1 MALAIQKILLFG
13 ANGSIGSALHAKFA
27 EKSWQ
32 VVSVSRDTANGQDQ
46 LCWNPLLETGA
57 EVLEQLIAHGPFD
70 AVCWAQGKNCNDS
83 IYAFDVEQ
91 HREVY
96 EANVVYILASLDVLL
111 KEGVLRKPARL
122 CVISS
127 IWQEISRQN
136 KLSYGVSKAA
146 LKGLV
151 LSLANDLG
159 ADGHLINAVLP
170 GALDTPMTRKNLSD
184 AQVQAITS
192 ATQFGRLANLQDVT
206 NAVHY
211 LCSAENTGVTGQFIK
226 IDLGFTD
233 VRVI

>member
-1 MALAIQKILLFG
+1 MAITIQKILLFG
-13 ANGSIGSALHAKFA
+13 ASGSIGSALREKFS

-32 VVSVSRDTANGQDQ
+32 VIGISRGASNDKNQI
-46 LCWNPLLETGA
+46 CWNPLIESSA
-57 EVLEQLIAHGPFD
+57 EVLDQLRAHGPFD

-83 IYAFDVEQ
+83 IYTFDVEQ

-96 EANVVYILASLDVLL
+96 EANVVYILASLSTLL
-111 KEGVLRKPARL
+111 KAGALKMPARL

-192 ATQFGRLANLQDVT
+192 ATQFGRLANLKDVA

-226 IDLGFTD
+226 IDLGFSD

>member
-1 MALAIQKILLFG
+1 MAITIQKILLFG
-13 ANGSIGSALHAKFA
+13 ANGSIGSALREKFS

-32 VVSVSRDTANGQDQ
+32 VIGISRGASSDKNQI
-46 LCWNPLLETGA
+46 CWNPLIESSD
-57 EVLEQLIAHGPFD
+57 EVLGQLRAHGPFD

-96 EANVVYILASLDVLL
+96 EANVVYILASLSTLL
-111 KEGVLRKPARL
+111 RADALKMPARL

-159 ADGHLINAVLP
+159 AEGHLINAVLP

-184 AQVQAITS
+184 AQVQTITS
-192 ATQFGRLANLQDVT
+192 ATQFDRLANLKDVA

-226 IDLGFTD
+226 IDLGFSD

>member
-1 MALAIQKILLFG
+1 MAIAIPKILLFG
-13 ANGSIGSALHAKFA
+13 ANGSIGAALHQKFA
-27 EKSWQ
+27 EQSWQ
-32 VVSVSRDTANGQDQ
+32 VVSVSRDAAKDKDQ
-46 LCWNPLLETGA
+46 LRWNPLLETSA
-57 EVLEQLIAHGPFD
+57 EVLEQLRAHGPFD

-96 EANVVYILASLDVLL
+96 EANVVYILASLEVLL
-111 KEGVLRKPARL
+111 RAGVLKTPSRL

-127 IWQEISRQN
+127 IWQEIARQN

-159 ADGHLINAVLP
+159 VDGHLINAVLP
-170 GALDTPMTRKNLSD
+170 GALDTPMTRQNLSE
-184 AQVQAITS
+184 AQVQAITA
-192 ATQFGRLANLQDVT
+192 ATQFGRLANLKDVA

-211 LCSAENTGVTGQFIK
+211 LCSSENTGVTGQFIK

>member
-1 MALAIQKILLFG
+1 MAITIQKILLFG
-13 ANGSIGSALHAKFA
+13 ASGSIGSALREKFS

-32 VVSVSRDTANGQDQ
+32 VIGISRGASNDKNQI
-46 LCWNPLLETGA
+46 CWNPLIESSA
-57 EVLEQLIAHGPFD
+57 EVLDQLRAHGPFD

-83 IYAFDVEQ
+83 IYTFDVEQ

-96 EANVVYILASLDVLL
+96 EANVVYILASLNALL
-111 KEGVLRKPARL
+111 KAGALKMPARL

-184 AQVQAITS
+184 AQMQAITS
-192 ATQFGRLANLQDVT
+192 ATQCGRLANLKDVA

-226 IDLGFTD
+226 IDLGFSD

>member
-1 MALAIQKILLFG
+1 MAITRQKMLLHG
-13 ANGSIGSALHAKFA
+13 ANGSIGSALREKFS

-32 VVSVSRDTANGQDQ
+32 VVSVSRDVANGQDQ
-46 LCWNPLLETGA
+46 LRWNPLLETSA
-57 EVLEQLIAHGPFD
+57 EVLDQLRAHGPFD

-83 IYAFDVEQ
+83 IYTFDVEQ

-96 EANVVYILASLDVLL
+96 EANVVYILASLSILL
-111 KEGVLRKPARL
+111 KADALKMPARL

-170 GALDTPMTRKNLSD
+170 GALDTPMTRKNLSN
-184 AQVQAITS
+184 AQVQTITS
-192 ATQFGRLANLQDVT
+192 ATQFDRLANLKDVA

-226 IDLGFTD
+226 IDLGFSD